1 MAELW
6 QLFITFLKI
15 GAFTFGGGY
24 AMIPLITNAVMQHQ
38 WLGVQEITDIVA
50 ISQMTPGPLAIN
62 AATFTGIKVSG
73 LVGGLVATA
82 AVSLTCICITMVVS
96 KYFFQFQHNQRVR
109 GTLYM
114 IRPVVVGMIFAAT
127 ITIAF
132 TAFFS
137 LQGTMGI
144 MELGQ
149 IQRVS
154 YVSIGIA
161 VLSFW
166 WIHCKNKSPIA
177 MIGISAA
184 LGIVG
189 MLIGLE

>member
-6 QLFITFLKI
+6 LLFITFLKNWRVYL
-15 GAFTFGGGY
+15 GGGY

-50 ISQMTPGPLAIN
+50 ISQMTPGLLAIN
-62 AATFTGIKVSG
+62 AATFTGIKGQRAGWRAGSD
-73 LVGGLVATA
+73 GGGVA
-82 AVSLTCICITMVVS
+82 AVHLHYDGGQQI
-96 KYFFQFQHNQRVR
+96 FFQFQHNQRVR

-137 LQGTMGI
+137 LQGTTG
-144 MELGQ
+144 
-149 IQRVS
+149 S
-154 YVSIGIA
+154 
-161 VLSFW
+161 W
-166 WIHCKNKSPIA
+166 N
-177 MIGISAA
+177 
-184 LGIVG
+184 
-189 MLIGLE
+189 

>member
-1 MAELW
+1 MAKLW
-6 QLFITFLKI
+6 ILFLTFLKI

-24 AMIPLITNAVMQHQ
+24 AMIPLITGAVTQYQ

-73 LVGGLVATA
+73 LLGGVVATV
-82 AVSLTCICITMVVS
+82 AVSLPCICITMMVS

-114 IRPVVVGMIFAAT
+114 IRPVVVGMILAAT

-137 LQGTMGI
+137 LQGTTGI

-149 IQRVS
+149 MTKVS
-154 YVSIGIA
+154 YLSVGIA

-166 WIHCKNKSPIA
+166 WIHCKDRSPIV
-177 MIGISAA
+177 MIGMSAV

-189 MLIGLE
+189 MLVGLE

>member
-1 MAELW
+1 MAKLW
-6 QLFITFLKI
+6 ILFLTFLKI

-24 AMIPLITNAVMQHQ
+24 AMIPLITGAVTQYQ

-73 LVGGLVATA
+73 LLGGVVATV
-82 AVSLTCICITMVVS
+82 AVSLPCICITMMVS

-114 IRPVVVGMIFAAT
+114 IRPVVVGMILAAT

-137 LQGTMGI
+137 LQGTTGI

-149 IQRVS
+149 MTKVS
-154 YVSIGIA
+154 YLSVGIA

-166 WIHCKNKSPIA
+166 WIHCKDRSPIF
-177 MIGISAA
+177 MIGMSAV

-189 MLIGLE
+189 MLVGLE